1 MYHKRKTEIAEGKF
15 LDKKKDQRI
24 KFEDF
29 ADEYFKKYSMVF
41 NKSWKKSDKVL
52 IKTLKA
58 FFSGYC
64 LSEITKDVIAQFK
77 AKRINEVSGS
87 TINRN
92 LACLKSIF
100 NRAIEWGK
108 YDGVNPVVHEKMFK
122 EPEGRTRYLNP
133 KELEHLIKCCESRFK
148 PYVIVAVHTGLRLSE
163 MLSLKW
169 GDLDFTEGVIYV
181 LPQHAKTDRLRGI
194 PMTNVARVALKSIKK
209 QSDSDYVFC
218 NKNKKPNAP
227 IRGAFERALKKAEIK
242 EFHWHDL
249 RHTTA
254 SLLAMSGID
263 LNTIREILGHTTMKM
278 TQRYTHLS
286 KKHMKDA
293 VSVLDEISNGSKR
306 HQKSLDKSASN
317 NINSESITILSQ
329 SVDSNLDKDFNS
341 IVISLD

>member
-1 MYHKRKTEIAEGKF
+1 MALYKRENAWWMCYTDNNGRSYRESTKATIKSVAEEMYHKRKTEIAEGKF

-181 LPQHAKTDRLRGI
+181 LPQHAKTDGLRGI
-194 PMTNVARVALKSIKK
+194 PITT
-209 QSDSDYVFC
+209 
-218 NKNKKPNAP
+218 
-227 IRGAFERALKKAEIK
+227 
-242 EFHWHDL
+242 DL